1 MRAPT
6 LFTVVMA
13 LSSPPVFAATFIVT
27 HTGSTGP
34 GSLRAMIEAANQTN
48 GAHTIRF
55 DLAANSTIALTAT
68 LPEITATTVIVNG
81 ANVPGLVIDA
91 WEGSAFRVGETNSSF
106 ILSNLTVK
114 RGWRSNGGGCLRA
127 DSALSSNATV
137 VVTNVK
143 LQGCGALPA
152 TAQSPVQGG
161 AIHVVDR
168 AVLIQDSVIEDS
180 ATRHVAWTLPLTL
193 TAQGAALF
201 MSSVSAKTLTIN
213 NSRFAANHASAD
225 DVSRGGAIFATGPIT
240 VTIADSVFAGNQA
253 VAEVEATG
261 GAIQVEGGAN
271 IMVENSL
278 FFENHADHAA
288 TLLADPGTAARILR
302 LRNNTFVGNF
312 GGGTVTSR
320 YNQLEIRNNSF
331 ADSIPINPG
340 GVQHLDLRGITPS
353 SPLTIDFSNNLLLP
367 LVSGNDL
374 LCAVTG
380 SAATVNA
387 SHNLMAGLGQL
398 CGPHQTA
405 PAQTVRVEALRENG
419 GPTPTL
425 SLRAGSSAIDAGNP
439 AAPSV
444 PATAPC
450 LTLDARGVSR
460 PQDGDASGDARCDVG
475 AWESEGEAPLFRD
488 DLEPVLWR
496 PAN

>member
-1 MRAPT
+1 MRAST
-6 LFTVVMA
+6 LFTIVMA
-13 LSSPPVFAATFIVT
+13 SLSPAALAATFTVT
-27 HTGSTGP
+27 NTASSGP
-34 GSLRAMIEAANQTN
+34 GSLRAMIEAANDTN

-55 DLAANSTIALTAT
+55 SLPANSTIALNAS
-68 LPEITATTVIVNG
+68 LPEITALTMFVNG
-81 ANVPGLVIDA
+81 ADVPGLVIDA
-91 WEGSAFRVGETNSSF
+91 WEGSGFLVGETNSSF
-106 ILSNLTVK
+106 ALSNLTLK

-137 VVTNVK
+137 VVSNVK

-152 TAQSPVQGG
+152 TAVSPVQGG

-168 AVLIQDSVIEDS
+168 AVLIQNSVIEDS
-180 ATRHVAWTLPLTL
+180 ATEHVLWTLSITL

-201 MSSVSAKTLTIN
+201 MSSASPKSLTIN
-213 NSRFAANHASAD
+213 NNRFAGNHASAAEL
-225 DVSRGGAIFATGPIT
+225 SRGGAIFASGPIT
-240 VTIADSVFAGNQA
+240 VTISDTVFAGNQA
-253 VAEVEATG
+253 TAEVEATG
-261 GAIQVEGGAN
+261 AAIEVEGGAN
-271 IMVENSL
+271 VMVENSL

-288 TLLADPGTAARILR
+288 TLRAVPGTTASTLR

-331 ADSIPINPG
+331 ADSIPTAPG
-340 GVQHLDLRGITPS
+340 GLQHLDLRGITPS

-367 LVSGNDL
+367 LISDNDL

-387 SHNLMAGLGQL
+387 SHNLIAGLGQL

-444 PATAPC
+444 PDTAPC

-460 PQDGDASGDARCDVG
+460 PQDGDANGDARCDVG
-475 AWESEGEAPLFRD
+475 AWESDGEAPLFRD